1 MSHTVN
7 STGIQLPYGNIQSP
21 LDNTLINSDS
31 ESDSGFGREA
41 IMDLTR

>member
-7 STGIQLPYGNIQSP
+7 STGTQLP
-21 LDNTLINSDS
+21 LDNTLINS